1 MGIFSEMICERCSKI
16 RKSPDPVNTYLSLS
30 LTELLHSRVTLTVVG
45 TLLLLSVA
53 CGCKEGSVSA
63 GENSAAQSQTRYTC
77 PMHPQ
82 VFSEKKESCAI
93 CGMHLVPVTPDRAPP
108 SAGQLADRT
117 TVQVAP
123 ESAKLIG
130 VRTTRV
136 EKRPM
141 VITVRSGAKAKID
154 PALFNLLQQYRE
166 SSTDLRATS
175 AQNQLGMRLH
185 HPPLTSSSSSLR
197 QRGLRRRISKILT
210 AIPFRQSL
218 PNDECC

>member
-1 MGIFSEMICERCSKI
+1 M
-16 RKSPDPVNTYLSLS
+16 
-30 LTELLHSRVTLTVVG
+30 VG

-53 CGCKEGSVSA
+53 GGCKEGSVSA

-77 PMHPQ
+77 PMHPH
-82 VFSEKKESCAI
+82 VLSEKKENCAI

-108 SAGQLADRT
+108 SAGQLTDRT

-141 VITVRSGAKAKID
+141 VITVRSGAKATID

-166 SSTDLRATS
+166 SFYVGPESAGYAPPSPATDVIVQQLEAAGITKGDIQNINRDTIPAELAERRMLSTISVQPPDG
-175 AQNQLGMRLH
+175 GMIQKG
-185 HPPLTSSSSSLR
+185 
-197 QRGLRRRISKILT
+197 QRIT
-210 AIPFRQSL
+210 AISPYFWPR
-218 PNDECC
+218 

>member
-1 MGIFSEMICERCSKI
+1 MHI
-16 RKSPDPVNTYLSLS
+16 
-30 LTELLHSRVTLTVVG
+30 HSRVTIPVVG

-63 GENSAAQSQTRYTC
+63 GENSAAPSQTRYTC

-82 VFSEKKESCAI
+82 VLSEKKESCAI
-93 CGMHLVPVTPDRAPP
+93 CGMHLLPVSPDRAPP
-108 SAGQLADRT
+108 SAGHLADRT

-141 VITVRSGAKAKID
+141 VITVRSGAKA
-154 PALFNLLQQYRE
+154 
-166 SSTDLRATS
+166 
-175 AQNQLGMRLH
+175 
-185 HPPLTSSSSSLR
+185 
-197 QRGLRRRISKILT
+197 
-210 AIPFRQSL
+210 
-218 PNDECC
+218 

>member
-1 MGIFSEMICERCSKI
+1 MSSVVKI

-30 LTELLHSRVTLTVVG
+30 LTELLHSRVTITVVG
-45 TLLLLSVA
+45 TLLLSSVA

-82 VFSEKKESCAI
+82 VISEKKESCPI
-93 CGMHLVPVTPDRAPP
+93 CGMHLVPVTPDRAP
-108 SAGQLADRT
+108 SAGHLADRT

-123 ESAKLIG
+123 ESAKLVG

-141 VITVRSGAKAKID
+141 VITVRSGAKATID
-154 PALFNLLQQYRE
+154 QALFNLLQQDRE
-166 SSTDLRATS
+166 S
-175 AQNQLGMRLH
+175 
-185 HPPLTSSSSSLR
+185 
-197 QRGLRRRISKILT
+197 
-210 AIPFRQSL
+210 
-218 PNDECC
+218 